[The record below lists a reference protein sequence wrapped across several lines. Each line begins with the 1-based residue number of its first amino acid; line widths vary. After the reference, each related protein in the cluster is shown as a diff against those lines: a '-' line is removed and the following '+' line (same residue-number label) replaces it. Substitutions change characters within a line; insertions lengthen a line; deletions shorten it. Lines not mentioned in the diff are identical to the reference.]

1 MNQMILQVEVADRET
16 GEKSMKDPN
25 YMAFMYFPKNY
36 TKGLINYFNHKNVDD
51 NSRTYMHLTKES
63 K

>member
-1 MNQMILQVEVADRET
+1 MNEPILQVEVANRET

-25 YMAFMYFPKNY
+25 YMAFMYFHKNY
-36 TKGLINYFNHKNVDD
+36 TNDLINYIDRKDFDED
-51 NSRTYMHLTKES
+51 SRTYIHLTKES